1 MTKASLTVQQHHINQ
16 IFPGNNGKEEIIREP
31 EILLCGQCE
40 IASDPWKR
48 ETHLKYL
55 SQRVFTEVE
64 DSGNF
69 SDSFIEALTIASD
82 KNLTVALVYTYSDD
96 ILSFTAQIEI
106 EVRKLFNLA
115 QDHNGLETKLLTIF
129 LTPEKQLSGRLLLGE
144 KSNLSLSMIRVIG
157 NSIRLHYADRGKSF
171 SPKVLQRQALAFG
184 EALNQDLSM
193 LRIGI
198 VGCGGTG
205 SAVAMFL
212 SRLRVGH
219 IALFDHDFVEDTNLN
234 RLHGSRQ
241 ADADA
246 MKPKVEVVARSITEL
261 GLGIKVVGYQNWVG
275 DLECRD
281 ALKSCDLIFGCTDDH
296 SGRII
301 LNRFAYYYLTPLIDM
316 GLAIDVGHEDIPTI
330 KALDGRVTVVIPQ
343 HTCLMCNGVI
353 NPDVAYSESLKRLNP
368 NEYERQKA
376 EAYVIGEGNPSP
388 AVVTFTTDVASMAV
402 QEMLHRLQ
410 GFRGDGG
417 AIANRVRKF
426 RLMSDRHQSAKPHP
440 DCPLCAQ
447 EDCWGR
453 GDIEPF
459 LDLVG

>member
-1 MTKASLTVQQHHINQ
+1 MTKASLTVQQHHLNKNYLV
-16 IFPGNNGKEEIIREP
+16 NNSKEREP
-31 EILLCGQCE
+31 KILLCGQSK
-40 IASDPWKR
+40 IASDPWRR
-48 ETHLKYL
+48 ETHLKFL
-55 SQRVFTEVE
+55 SHRVFTKVE
-64 DSGNF
+64 SSGDF
-69 SDSFIEALTIASD
+69 SDSFIEALTIARD
-82 KNLTVALVYTYSDD
+82 KNLTVALVYTCSGDT
-96 ILSFTAQIEI
+96 LSFTAQIEI

-157 NSIRLHYADRGKSF
+157 NSIRLHYADRGKGF
-171 SPKVLQRQALAFG
+171 SPEVLQRQALAFG
-184 EALNQDLSM
+184 KALNQDLSR

-205 SAVAMFL
+205 SAVAMLL
-212 SRLRVGH
+212 SRLRVGY
-219 IALFDHDFVEDTNLN
+219 IALFDPDIVEDTNLN
-234 RLHGSRQ
+234 RLHGARQ

-246 MKPKVEVVARSITEL
+246 MKSKVEVVARSVTEL

-275 DLECRD
+275 DLKCRD

-296 SGRII
+296 SGRIM

-316 GLAIDVGHEDIPTI
+316 GLAIDVGHEDIPSI

-343 HTCLMCNGVI
+343 HTCLMCNGVVDP
-353 NPDVAYSESLKRLNP
+353 NVAYSESLKRLDP

-410 GFRGDGG
+410 GFRGDDG
-417 AIANRVRKF
+417 AVANRVRKF
-426 RLMSDRHQSAKPHP
+426 RLMSDRRQSAKPHP